1 MKKKILSIILTL
13 SMLCAFMPVI
23 ATAATSGTCG
33 NNVTWT
39 LDDNGTLTISG
50 TGEMENYRFY
60 SLFYNSNIKSVIIEN
75 GVTSIGDDVFESCI
89 SLTSVTIGNSVT
101 SIGNSAFCDCSGLTS
116 ITIPDSV
123 TSIGDSAFRDCI
135 SLTSVTIG
143 NSVTSIDNSAFACCE
158 NLDSVYITDLVA
170 YLNIDGYSPMG
181 YANKLYLN
189 GKRMTGAVTIPD
201 SVTRIVGN
209 AFNGCDS
216 ITSIT
221 IPDSVTSVGN
231 SAFRGCSGITS
242 ITIPDSVTSIGDYA
256 FSGCSGLT
264 SIILGNGITNIDGNI
279 FSGCSNLAKIVI
291 PKSITEIESGQ
302 FSDCS
307 KLTTVEYGGSQSD
320 WEEIYI
326 GLNNDYLKNAKI
338 NYNSPLAPTPKPT
351 PIPTTTAT
359 VKKSETDTTY
369 NFDVTPEVAYENC
382 YIYATVYDENGILC
396 AINRVPLETTGN
408 TSVSVDKNDNAKKAK
423 VFVFSSTLQP
433 IITSEEFPLI

>member
-1 MKKKILSIILTL
+1 
-13 SMLCAFMPVI
+13 MLCSLIPVI

-33 NNVTWT
+33 NNVIWT

-50 TGEMENYRFY
+50 TGEIKNYRY
-60 SLFYNSNIKSVIIEN
+60 SPFNSNIKSVIIEN
-75 GVTSIGDDVFESCI
+75 GVTSIGDYAFRVCSGLTSITIPDSVTSIGDYAFSDCSGLTSI
-89 SLTSVTIGNSVT
+89 TIPDSVTSIGNSAFRACSGLTSVTIGNSVT
-101 SIGNSAFCDCSGLTS
+101 SIGNSAF
-116 ITIPDSV
+116 
-123 TSIGDSAFRDCI
+123 AY
-135 SLTSVTIG
+135 
-143 NSVTSIDNSAFACCE
+143 CE

-209 AFNGCDS
+209 AFHGCDS
-216 ITSIT
+216 ITS
-221 IPDSVTSVGN
+221 V
-231 SAFRGCSGITS
+231 
-242 ITIPDSVTSIGDYA
+242 TIPDSVTSIGDDAFQYCSSLTSVTIDNSVTSIGDYA
-256 FSGCSGLT
+256 FQYCSGLT
-264 SIILGNGITNIDGNI
+264 SVILGNGITNIDGNI

-326 GLNNDYLKNAKI
+326 GVNNDYLKNAKI

-382 YIYATVYDENGILC
+382 YIYAAVYDENGILC

>member
-50 TGEMENYRFY
+50 TGEMENDMY
-60 SLFYNSNIKSVIIEN
+60 SSPFFNSNIKSVIIEN
-75 GVTSIGDDVFESCI
+75 GVTSIGDYVFEYC
-89 SLTSVTIGNSVT
+89 
-101 SIGNSAFCDCSGLTS
+101 
-116 ITIPDSV
+116 
-123 TSIGDSAFRDCI
+123 R

-143 NSVTSIDNSAFACCE
+143 NSVTSIDNRAFACCE

-170 YLNIDGYSPMG
+170 YLNIDGYSPME

-231 SAFRGCSGITS
+231 SAFRGCSGLTS
-242 ITIPDSVTSIGDYA
+242 ITIPDSVTSVGNSAFSACSGLTSITIPDIVTSIGDDVFEY
-256 FSGCSGLT
+256 CSGLT

-382 YIYATVYDENGILC
+382 YIYAAVYDENGILC